1 MQLNFAKLVK
11 IKALVTS
18 DPTILRILVL
28 HKGMKPNGGGEGRGR
43 SNEPHPTHLPNIPLD
58 SLM

>member
-28 HKGMKPNGGGEGRGR
+28 HKGMKPNGGGEGRGGEGR
-43 SNEPHPTHLPNIPLD
+43 GGEGRE
-58 SLM
+58 